1 MLQFSFFSFA
11 FENPF
16 NLSHSQFILQHPFD
30 CLIVKQFLKSSKL
43 LLSSTSVFYLIC
55 TFDNDWASSV
65 RFLILAQILCR
76 IKDLSG
82 NLSQKRENNEPI
94 PFLLKNCCGIFSK
107 KWNWRSLP
115 FLFHCFP
122 MALCCLI
129 KHHWV
134 LLFHEFEAAGNKTEN
149 DFITKIFSQ
158 AFLHL
163 EMFYNT
169 LFNFLSFC
177 RIWTIQRV
185 ASVTYN
191 IPFQSNDFLKLSKAN
206 FSSTTVVTMFSDF
219 VILSTSWL
227 VLIVHVWCQCII
239 FSEIE
244 LEDSKG
250 KLLLEDKLHNIG
262 CFCSSFN
269 IFSKHLIR
277 CFCRNETQDSPK
289 RTFAR
294 NQLLQDL
301 LYLFSSQHLFESI
314 ASSLIDVN
322 QQFSQKWR
330 LEFSKPNF
338 CSKTM
343 DTLFDVFVVFST
355 SFPTSLIKVVWCQS
369 IIFSEMKLGALK
381 SQILL
386 IL

>member
-16 NLSHSQFILQHPFD
+16 NLSHSQFILQNPFD
-30 CLIVKQFLKSSKL
+30 CLFVKQFLKSSKL

-149 DFITKIFSQ
+149 DFIKKYFRK
-158 AFLHL
+158 
-163 EMFYNT
+163 
-169 LFNFLSFC
+169 LFC
-177 RIWTIQRV
+177 TW
-185 ASVTYN
+185 
-191 IPFQSNDFLKLSKAN
+191 
-206 FSSTTVVTMFSDF
+206 
-219 VILSTSWL
+219 
-227 VLIVHVWCQCII
+227 
-239 FSEIE
+239 
-244 LEDSKG
+244 
-250 KLLLEDKLHNIG
+250 
-262 CFCSSFN
+262 
-269 IFSKHLIR
+269 R
-277 CFCRNETQDSPK
+277 CFII
-289 RTFAR
+289 
-294 NQLLQDL
+294 
-301 LYLFSSQHLFESI
+301 LYSIFFHFVAFE
-314 ASSLIDVN
+314 
-322 QQFSQKWR
+322 QFK
-330 LEFSKPNF
+330 
-338 CSKTM
+338 
-343 DTLFDVFVVFST
+343 
-355 SFPTSLIKVVWCQS
+355 
-369 IIFSEMKLGALK
+369 KLRA
-381 SQILL
+381 
-386 IL
+386 

>member
-16 NLSHSQFILQHPFD
+16 NLSHSQFILQNPFD
-30 CLIVKQFLKSSKL
+30 CLIVKLKQFLKSSKL

-219 VILSTSWL
+219 VIPSTSFWI
-227 VLIVHVWCQCII
+227 VLIVSAWCQCII

-244 LEDSKG
+244 LK
-250 KLLLEDKLHNIG
+250 I
-262 CFCSSFN
+262 
-269 IFSKHLIR
+269 
-277 CFCRNETQDSPK
+277 PK
-289 RTFAR
+289 A
-294 NQLLQDL
+294 
-301 LYLFSSQHLFESI
+301 
-314 ASSLIDVN
+314 
-322 QQFSQKWR
+322 
-330 LEFSKPNF
+330 NF
-338 CSKTM
+338 CSKIN
-343 DTLFDVFVVFST
+343 DTILAVFVLLST
-355 SFPTSLIKVVWCQS
+355 SFPNI
-369 IIFSEMKLGALK
+369 
-381 SQILL
+381 
-386 IL
+386 